1 MLLKIYSNN
10 FLVNFNYD
18 DWFILVTLALMKKN
32 NDFFSKAVILK
43 QNVLMLY
50 DYLIIL
56 EASIPF
62 LLTVSGLL

>member
-1 MLLKIYSNN
+1 
-10 FLVNFNYD
+10 
-18 DWFILVTLALMKKN
+18 MKKN
-32 NDFFSKAVILK
+32 NDFVSKAVILK